1 MDGMVY
7 KWKGEVDRFFPPTP
21 TKSSSQNMLE
31 LLVYRKI
38 EVDLSPSHNH
48 QFQALSF
55 ACSQGNVEVV
65 SSILKVQI
73 PPLRFPFLFWNRAL
87 AIYKGCTSQLR
98 IVITFIS
105 RSVIY
110 NIIYLSTSWYY

>member
-1 MDGMVY
+1 MY
-7 KWKGEVDRFFPPTP
+7 KWKGEVDRFFPPSS

-38 EVDLSPSHNH
+38 EVDPSPSHNH

-65 SSILKVQI
+65 SAILKVQI
-73 PPLRFPFLFWNRAL
+73 PTLTEISLFIL
-87 AIYKGCTSQLR
+87 E
-98 IVITFIS
+98 
-105 RSVIY
+105 
-110 NIIYLSTSWYY
+110 